1 MNIDKFKTKS
11 DLIEIRLDT
20 DEIKEKYG
28 DEIIF
33 YTQSHPKL
41 TTYFNF
47 FESRVNGDYDKLEG
61 IVRSLILN
69 KDGKPALKDDE
80 TLPPDIFTQV
90 ILSLGEQLG
99 KSTSRASTS
108 KVGELQK

>member
-1 MNIDKFKTKS
+1 MNINKFKTKS
-11 DLIEIRLDT
+11 DLIEIRLD
-20 DEIKEKYG
+20 DESIKTNYG
-28 DEIIF
+28 EEIIF

-47 FESRVNGDYDKLEG
+47 FESRVNGDYDKLEQ

-69 KDGKPALKDDE
+69 KDGQPALKDDE
-80 TLPPDIFTQV
+80 TLPADIFTQV
-90 ILSLGEQLG
+90 ILKLGEQLG
-99 KSTSRASTS
+99 KSASRTSTS